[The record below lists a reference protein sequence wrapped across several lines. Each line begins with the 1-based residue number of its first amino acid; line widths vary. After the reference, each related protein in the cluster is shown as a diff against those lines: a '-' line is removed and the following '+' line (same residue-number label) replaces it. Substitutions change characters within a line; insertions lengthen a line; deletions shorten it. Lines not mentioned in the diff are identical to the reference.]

1 MILPQIGAI
10 SKVPYAESSYL
21 RDDTKVRLRSV
32 SCSYF
37 RQTNPYYKPSHI
49 KLAKAA
55 RAFFDEYVAPEAAEH
70 ELSGER
76 PTVELIKRMGKA
88 GINHMRL
95 GPGKHLHGVTCLGI
109 PGEEIDFFQCA

>member
-1 MILPQIGAI
+1 MILPQIGAV
-10 SKVPYAESSYL
+10 SKVPYAESSFL
-21 RDDTKVRLRSV
+21 RDDTK
-32 SCSYF
+32 
-37 RQTNPYYKPSHI
+37 TNPYYKPSHI

-109 PGEEIDFFQCA
+109 PGEEIDFFQFVASSPRL